1 MKLAVRLPYHTP
13 TVSGAE
19 MTRIAVLAEQAGLHS
34 GWVADHIVFPA
45 GASHTQTTMTS
56 DGKYPRPYDEPTLE
70 SLTSL
75 AFVAGAT
82 TTLRL
87 GVGVC
92 VVPYRNP
99 LVLAKALATLDILSA
114 GRLLCGVGL
123 GWLQEEFEA
132 LDVPFERRRARLV
145 EGIALMRKCWSESPV
160 TFHGQEYTVDP
171 AVHFVPR
178 PGRPIPLYMGGNSD
192 AALRRA
198 ADSAQGWI
206 GHELAPAECRTMR
219 SRIAAIG
226 PGSIDPGFEMI
237 SSRLMNLP
245 GLGEGEQGRF
255 TITSSAA
262 LAAELRRYEDAG
274 LDLLLC
280 ETTVRSGAAYERLIE
295 ELHAAGAQAGMLV
308 A

>member
-1 MKLAVRLPYHTP
+1 
-13 TVSGAE
+13 
-19 MTRIAVLAEQAGLHS
+19 
-34 GWVADHIVFPA
+34 
-45 GASHTQTTMTS
+45 
-56 DGKYPRPYDEPTLE
+56 
-70 SLTSL
+70 
-75 AFVAGAT
+75 
-82 TTLRL
+82 
-87 GVGVC
+87 
-92 VVPYRNP
+92 
-99 LVLAKALATLDILSA
+99 
-114 GRLLCGVGL
+114 VGL
-123 GWLQEEFEA
+123 GWLREEFEA